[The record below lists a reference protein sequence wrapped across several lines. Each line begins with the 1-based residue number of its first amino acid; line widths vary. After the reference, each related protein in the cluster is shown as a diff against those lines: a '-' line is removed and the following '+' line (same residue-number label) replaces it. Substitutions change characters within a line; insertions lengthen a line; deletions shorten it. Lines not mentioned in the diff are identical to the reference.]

1 MHTYFITGTD
11 TDIGKTAITCSLI
24 AKLIEEGFRVGG
36 MKPVA
41 AGCHMEDGFMIS
53 DDVKKIIEVSNVDLN
68 INEINPYQFEPP
80 IAPHISF
87 KKYKEEIDMHLIQK
101 HLCSFEN
108 KIDYLFIEGV
118 GGYAVP
124 LTENFSTA
132 DFIAALDVPVILVV
146 GMKLGCINHALLT
159 VESILNKKQKLSGW
173 VANRINMHMLAYE
186 ENVSF
191 LKEKIKAPC
200 LGEVPYLKDFDPF
213 TASKFIDITKLND
226 KVDLD

>member
-24 AKLIEEGFRVGG
+24 AKLTEEGFRAGG

-80 IAPHISF
+80 IAPHIRF
-87 KKYKEEIDMHLIQK
+87 KKNKKDIDIHLIKK
-101 HLCSFEN
+101 HLRSFETEM
-108 KIDYLFIEGV
+108 DYLFIEGV

-124 LTENFSTA
+124 LTQNFSTA
-132 DFIAALDVPVILVV
+132 DLIKALDVPIILVV

-159 VESILNKKQKLSGW
+159 VEAIIQDGLKLAGW
-173 VANRINMHMLAYE
+173 VANCVDPQMAELEANIAALQSR
-186 ENVSF
+186 
-191 LKEKIKAPC
+191 IKAPMIG
-200 LGEVPYLKDFDPF
+200 LVPHLTGIGTPAARVDACQTY
-213 TASKFIDITKLND
+213 
-226 KVDLD
+226 VDLDLLVN

>member
-1 MHTYFITGTD
+1 MYTYFITGTD
-11 TDIGKTAITCSLI
+11 TNIGKTVITCSLI
-24 AKLIEEGFRVGG
+24 AKLIEKGFRVGG

-41 AGCHMEDGFMIS
+41 AGCHMEDGYMIS
-53 DDVKKIIEVSNVDLN
+53 DDVKKIVEVSNVDLN

-87 KKYKEEIDMHLIQK
+87 KKNKKDIDIHLIKK
-101 HLCSFEN
+101 HLRSFETEM
-108 KIDYLFIEGV
+108 DYLFIEGV

-132 DFIAALDVPVILVV
+132 DLIKALDVPIILVV

-173 VANRINMHMLAYE
+173 IANQIDEHMLAYD

-213 TASKFIDITKLND
+213 NASKFLDTAKLND